1 MTRRK
6 AFNESAERTVYRPGL
21 EIKGD
26 LIPGFRFA
34 PPGAALCHPL
44 RGFIDRFGPACIL
57 GEEIEVKLALIG
69 YGAMGQLVAK
79 LASEQG
85 HEVVLT
91 LDIEDAARGVLDLA
105 DALRAGDVA
114 IDFSVADMVPK
125 NAEACARAG
134 VPLVVG
140 TTGWQTHVA
149 EVRHLVTEHDGG
161 LIYGANFSVGVQVF
175 YRMLESYDAFIEEAH
190 HKRKRDAPSGTA
202 VQLRTLVTEGL
213 GRDVPV
219 TSTRAGYIPGTHR
232 LGFDSVADQIT
243 LTHTARS
250 REGFAAGAL
259 VAARWI
265 AGRKGVYEFSAVFD
279 EIIKNNRDV

>member
-1 MTRRK
+1 
-6 AFNESAERTVYRPGL
+6 
-21 EIKGD
+21 
-26 LIPGFRFA
+26 
-34 PPGAALCHPL
+34 
-44 RGFIDRFGPACIL
+44 
-57 GEEIEVKLALIG
+57 
-69 YGAMGQLVAK
+69 MGQLVGK

-85 HEVVLT
+85 HEIVLT
-91 LDIEDAARGVLDLA
+91 LDIEDADRDVEDLA

-114 IDFSVADMVPK
+114 IDFSVADMVPR

-140 TTGWQTHVA
+140 TTGWQTRLS
-149 EVRHLVTEHDGG
+149 EVRRLVTDHDGA

-175 YRMLESYDAFIEEAH
+175 YRIAARAAELFRGLESYDAFIEEAH

-202 VQLRTLVTEGL
+202 VQLRNIVAEGL
-213 GRDVPV
+213 NRDVPV

-232 LGFDSVADQIT
+232 LGFDSAADQIT

-259 VAARWI
+259 FAAGWI
-265 AGRKGVYEFSAVFD
+265 VGRKGVYEFSEVFD
-279 EIIKNNRDV
+279 EILKKC